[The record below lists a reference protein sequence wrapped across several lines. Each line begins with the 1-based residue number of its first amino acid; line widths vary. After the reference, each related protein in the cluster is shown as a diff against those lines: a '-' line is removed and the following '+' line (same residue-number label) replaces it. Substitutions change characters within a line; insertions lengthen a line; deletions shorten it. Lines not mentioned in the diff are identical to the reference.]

1 MSRVFDQTV
10 SYHSREKNIEHSAHK
25 SSQHRHAESEDGTVF
40 EHGLVVFQENTR
52 GHQKIPPRM
61 ASAPSLKEFTM
72 TYQIGYI
79 VMKQIAHINMTIRT
93 SKIISPVVRC
103 LRQFFVAA
111 ANGLSPLLVRY
122 RKLPQ
127 RAQNRELP

>member
-1 MSRVFDQTV
+1 MGSTAKKALHIRSPPV
-10 SYHSREKNIEHSAHK
+10 SYTHLDVYKR
-25 SSQHRHAESEDGTVF
+25 Q
-40 EHGLVVFQENTR
+40 
-52 GHQKIPPRM
+52 
-61 ASAPSLKEFTM
+61 
-72 TYQIGYI
+72 GYI

-111 ANGLSPLLVRY
+111 ANSLSPLLVRY